1 MKKSLKKFAKFMLI
15 FAVTFVLIYLLV
27 FVGGWKLF
35 ESQDPIL
42 MEIGISILVAIVLY
56 IMDHLYA
63 NCNDRIEKLEKR
75 IDELESLLNAKD
87 KF

>member
-1 MKKSLKKFAKFMLI
+1 MKKSLKKFAKFWLI
-15 FAVTFVLIYLLV
+15 FVVTFALIYLLV

-42 MEIGISILVAIVLY
+42 MEIGISVLAAIILYVMDYLY
-56 IMDHLYA
+56 S

-75 IDELESLLNAKD
+75 IDELEALLGSND